1 MSEPVVNK
9 EGRERGGII
18 PSSVVKANDA
28 ARQESRDVTA
38 GAGFKRAEQV
48 VCGTLSLNCLQ
59 QEKSEDTEVTW
70 RCQGLELVAD
80 EF

>member
-1 MSEPVVNK
+1 MLS
-9 EGRERGGII
+9 GRRAE
-18 PSSVVKANDA
+18 A
-28 ARQESRDVTA
+28 VTA

-59 QEKSEDTEVTW
+59 QEKSEDREV
-70 RCQGLELVAD
+70 RRYQGLELVAD